1 MHPTDGRRIKINEIM
16 INQGKNMLITD
27 GLIMKKKKI
36 MSMSGRKDN
45 GAHLV

>member
-1 MHPTDGRRIKINEIM
+1 MKLM
-16 INQGKNMLITD
+16 INQGKDMLITD

-36 MSMSGRKDN
+36 ANMSGRKDS